1 MGFAETVRILPS
13 RTMRSLLISLSH
25 RRSLAR
31 LATHTPIA
39 RPVVARFVAG
49 DTLAE
54 ALPAIEELKR
64 AGLRTTV
71 DVLGELVTSPEQAQS
86 ATGSYLTTIAALSS
100 AGLDV
105 NVSVKLTAL
114 GLDCSRA
121 QCESNVA
128 RIVEAASAHGGFVR
142 IDMEDHTRTEA
153 TLAIWREVHETNP
166 NVGVVIQSALRRSH
180 TDVDRIIAAGGR
192 VRLCKGAYDEPA
204 SVAYRTRQA
213 VDANYARLMERLL
226 RADAYPALATH
237 DARLIARAIEMANR
251 LGLARDR
258 FEFQMLYG
266 IRRDLQ
272 RTLVDRGY
280 TVRVYVPYGCEWYPY
295 FMRRLA
301 ERPANVGF
309 MLRAL
314 AREESRR
321 LRGKQPAADRLD
333 R

>member
-1 MGFAETVRILPS
+1 MGFAETVRVLPN
-13 RTMRSLLISLSH
+13 RTMRSLLIGMSH
-25 RRSLAR
+25 QRSLAR
-31 LATHTPIA
+31 LATHSPVT

-49 DTLAE
+49 ETLEA
-54 ALPAIEELKR
+54 ALPAIGELKR

-71 DVLGELVTSPEQAQS
+71 DLGESVTAPEQAVAAADGYL
-86 ATGSYLTTIAALSS
+86 ATIEALAA

-114 GLDCSRA
+114 GLDCSREL
-121 QCESNVA
+121 CESNVS
-128 RIVEAASAHGGFVR
+128 RIVGAAAAHDGFVR
-142 IDMEDHTRTEA
+142 IDMEDHTKTEA
-153 TLAIWREVHETNP
+153 TLAIWRQVHEAHP
-166 NVGVVIQSALRRSH
+166 NVGIVIQSALRRSH
-180 TDVDRIIAAGGR
+180 TDVDRVLAAGGR

-204 SVAYRTRQA
+204 SVAYRTKQA
-213 VDANYARLMERLL
+213 VDANYTRLTERLL

-237 DARLIARAIEMANR
+237 DPRIIARAIETADR
-251 LGLARDR
+251 LDVPRDR

-280 TVRVYVPYGCEWYPY
+280 TVRIYVPYGGEWYPY

-309 MLRAL
+309 MLRSL
-314 AREESRR
+314 AKEEGRR
-321 LRGKQPAADRLD
+321 LRGR
-333 R
+333 